1 MPINAGYEF
10 GLAEEEF
17 HNAQSTE
24 EKVKALQKMLSTAPA
39 HKGSEKL
46 REEIK
51 RKLAKFR
58 EQLKKEKS
66 KKGGG
71 GGISIKQEGDACICL
86 VGVTNSGRSTL
97 LMELTGAR
105 PKISEHEFTTQKPEV
120 GIMDCYGVQVQ
131 VIELP
136 AIVKNYYNTEDGP
149 SFLGIMRTSD
159 VVVIVVDMM
168 KNVGEQI
175 RLVREELDKNAIRVK
190 TVIIGLKGEVGLSAD
205 EARKR
210 IWDSL
215 GLIRVYTK
223 SKSEKKK
230 DTPVA
235 LPAGSSV
242 RTFATR
248 IHKDFIKKLRYA
260 RVWGK
265 GAKFEGQ
272 QVGLN
277 HILKDGDRV
286 ELFEKK

>member
-1 MPINAGYEF
+1 MPINATYEF

-17 HNAQSTE
+17 HNAQSTD
-24 EKVKALQKMLSTAPA
+24 EKVKALQKMLSTAPS

-51 RKLAKFR
+51 RKLAKVR
-58 EQLKKEKS
+58 EQQKKEKS

-71 GGISIKQEGDACICL
+71 GGISIKQEGDACVCL
-86 VGVTNSGRSTL
+86 VGVTNSGKSTL
-97 LMELTGAR
+97 LKELTGAR
-105 PKISEHEFTTQKPEV
+105 PKISEHEYTTTKPEMGV
-120 GIMDCYGVQVQ
+120 MDCYGVKVQ
-131 VIELP
+131 VVELP
-136 AIVKNYYNTEDGP
+136 AIVENYYETEDGP
-149 SFLGIMRTSD
+149 AFLGVIRTGNLI
-159 VVVIVVDMM
+159 VIVVDMTRD
-168 KNVGEQI
+168 VDGQI
-175 RLVREELDKNAIRVK
+175 QMVRSELEKNAIKIK
-190 TVIIGLKGEVGLSAD
+190 TIIIGLKGEFGLRID
-205 EARKR
+205 EAKKR

-235 LPAGSSV
+235 LPSGSTI

-248 IHKDFIKKLRYA
+248 IHKDFIKRFRYA
-260 RVWGK
+260 KVWGK

-272 QVGLN
+272 QVGLD
-277 HILKDGDRV
+277 HVLKDGDRV